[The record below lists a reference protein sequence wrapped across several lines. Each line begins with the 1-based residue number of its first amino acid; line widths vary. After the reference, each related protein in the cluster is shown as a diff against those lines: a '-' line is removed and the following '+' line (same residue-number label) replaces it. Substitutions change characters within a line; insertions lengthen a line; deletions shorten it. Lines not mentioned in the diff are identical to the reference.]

1 MSTGMSLRRWASR
14 VCSAETMER
23 LIDPALADLQH
34 EYEQASGRG
43 RTWQTRIAL
52 LRGYV
57 AFWKLLTLSVPC
69 LWMNRTV
76 RELALAEHFAI
87 VRALF
92 AAALTMTLVSAALIA
107 APAAQYRR
115 GGLTPWLLVL
125 LLPQT
130 FPFSLPLGLLVG
142 VISALRG
149 RTVTSQVRGL
159 VVILG
164 LTASLG
170 SVATIVWVV
179 PEANQAY
186 RTIIA
191 RRVVLRGLAEAPPLE
206 LRGQALA
213 LRNEGRR
220 NQAGQLLVAY
230 HARWAL
236 AGAALVFAV
245 FGLGIASLRPG
256 RIATVT
262 IAGAAFVLY
271 VSYFDRLGEVRLS
284 LFSDERLSVAVVWL
298 PNVLMMLTS
307 VAFLSAREDRR
318 LTSDTAVT

>member
-1 MSTGMSLRRWASR
+1 MSSGTHLQRWAR
-14 VCSAETMER
+14 HVCSADTMER

-34 EYEQASGRG
+34 EYEQADGRG

-52 LRGYV
+52 FRGYV
-57 AFWKLLTLSVPC
+57 AFWKLLTLYVPC
-69 LWMNRTV
+69 QWLNRVV
-76 RELALAEHFAI
+76 RELALAERFTI

-92 AAALTMTLVSAALIA
+92 AAALTMTLVCAVLIA
-107 APAAQYRR
+107 APYRR
-115 GGLTPWLLVL
+115 DGFGLTPWLLVL
-125 LLPQT
+125 LLPQA

-149 RTVTSQVRGL
+149 RTVTSHVRRL
-159 VVILG
+159 VVIVG
-164 LTASLG
+164 LTASLV

-186 RTIIA
+186 RTILA
-191 RRVVLRGLAEAPPLE
+191 RRVVLRGLPETPPLE
-206 LRGQALA
+206 LRGHAFA

-220 NQAGQLLVAY
+220 NEAGQVLVAY

-256 RIATVT
+256 RIATAT
-262 IAGAAFVLY
+262 IAGATLVLY
-271 VSYFDRLGEVRLS
+271 VSYFDRLGEVRSS
-284 LFSDERLSVAVVWL
+284 LFSDERLSFVVVWL
-298 PNVLMMLTS
+298 PNTLMMLTG
-307 VAFLSAREDRR
+307 VAFLSARQDRR
-318 LTSDTAVT
+318 FTSETWE

>member
-1 MSTGMSLRRWASR
+1 MSTGTHLQRWASR
-14 VCSAETMER
+14 ICSAETMER

-34 EYEQASGRG
+34 EFEKASGRG
-43 RTWQTRIAL
+43 RTWQKRIAL

-57 AFWKLLTLSVPC
+57 AFWKLLTLYVPR
-69 LWMNRTV
+69 LWLKRTV
-76 RELALAEHFAI
+76 RELVLAERFAI

-92 AAALTMTLVSAALIA
+92 AAALTMTLVSAVLIA
-107 APAAQYRR
+107 APVQYRR
-115 GGLTPWLLVL
+115 DGLTPWLLVL
-125 LLPQT
+125 LLPQA

-149 RTVTSQVRGL
+149 RTVTSHVRRL
-159 VVILG
+159 VVMLG
-164 LTASLG
+164 LTASLA

-191 RRVVLRGLAEAPPLE
+191 RRVVLRGLAETPPLE
-206 LRGQALA
+206 LRGHALA

-220 NQAGQLLVAY
+220 NEAGQLLVAY

-256 RIATVT
+256 RIATAT
-262 IAGAAFVLY
+262 IAGATLVLY
-271 VSYFDRLGEVRLS
+271 VSYFDRLGEVRSS
-284 LFSDERLSVAVVWL
+284 LFSDERLSFAVVWL
-298 PNVLMMLTS
+298 PNVLLMLTS
-307 VAFLSAREDRR
+307 VAFLSARQDRR
-318 LTSDTAVT
+318 FTAQR